1 MNIADFDFD
10 RCRRPE
16 KEVCEGL
23 CLSFD
28 LMRGLC
34 METAEVCDA
43 LLPCGGSASQGGPA
57 ITDDP

>member
-1 MNIADFDFD
+1 VNIADFDLD

-34 METAEVCDA
+34 METAEVCEA
-43 LLPCGGSASQGGPA
+43 LLPCRGTTAQGGSEN
-57 ITDDP
+57 TEDP